1 MGAREE
7 FMANMTELGTME
19 TEMLLYLY
27 GFFFSSS
34 KEKERALGI
43 QVPTDSEGMNV
54 PNEAVTFT
62 ITKFMAV
69 NKAGITC
76 NR

>member
-27 GFFFSSS
+27 GFFFLFLERERTSSRNSSS
-34 KEKERALGI
+34 HGLGRHER
-43 QVPTDSEGMNV
+43 T
-54 PNEAVTFT
+54 
-62 ITKFMAV
+62 
-69 NKAGITC
+69 
-76 NR
+76 